1 MPFRRPRF
9 PQLISRGHVLSKF
22 RRIQKRELG
31 DTVSKVCIELESLYR
46 TVPWVKVEKLRELSR
61 MKHIKRFSQDKANE
75 LVNDA
80 REVIDEHCEG
90 LSKRCIETSEKLL
103 EIEKETEDDGKG
115 ANELLIEMA
124 ELAKDFAEETSKESI
139 EQKLLEYKDEYFS
152 HMDGISN
159 QRFDGVKK
167 GFVRIVEG
175 IKKVI
180 EVDFDPSLESAKI
193 NEALT
198 YGFRSVHPVING
210 YVSYLENGIGDTT
223 PEEVREDL
231 EPITKFAS
239 DDSMFIYEVEHD
251 ELERKIK
258 TICTEEAKKEDIQKH
273 CITLL
278 EAVKAL
284 PVKYKE

>member
-1 MPFRRPRF
+1 
-9 PQLISRGHVLSKF
+9 
-22 RRIQKRELG
+22 
-31 DTVSKVCIELESLYR
+31 
-46 TVPWVKVEKLRELSR
+46 
-61 MKHIKRFSQDKANE
+61 
-75 LVNDA
+75 
-80 REVIDEHCEG
+80 
-90 LSKRCIETSEKLL
+90 
-103 EIEKETEDDGKG
+103 
-115 ANELLIEMA
+115 
-124 ELAKDFAEETSKESI
+124 
-139 EQKLLEYKDEYFS
+139 
-152 HMDGISN
+152 MDGISN